1 MRMVQRFVS
10 KCMTITF
17 SKGKKLC
24 VLFQQ
29 LFYVVY
35 LAAAFLLVCAVMLLC
50 LALALPVVVLQMGLW
65 SKNGNELEVEKE
77 KRKEDVP
84 KDAAPKK
91 QSLASKKVQ
100 RQIDYYCT
108 MTHEV
113 SC

>member
-1 MRMVQRFVS
+1 
-10 KCMTITF
+10 MTITF

-29 LFYVVY
+29 LLYVVY
-35 LAAAFLLVCAVMLLC
+35 LAVAFSLVCVVMLLC

-65 SKNGNELEVEKE
+65 SKNCKELEVEKE
-77 KRKEDVP
+77 KLKEEVTE
-84 KDAAPKK
+84 DAAPKP
-91 QSLASKKVQ
+91 QSLASKQVQ
-100 RQIDYYCT
+100 REIDYYCT

>member
-35 LAAAFLLVCAVMLLC
+35 LAAAFSLACAVMLLC
-50 LALALPVVVLQMGLW
+50 LALALPLVALQMGLW
-65 SKNGNELEVEKE
+65 SKNGKELQVEKE
-77 KRKEDVP
+77 KLKEEVSE
-84 KDAAPKK
+84 DAAPKT
-91 QSLASKKVQ
+91 QSLASRKVQ